1 VIWFSLGEAILGEAI
16 MRVQYRIGEFAELAG
31 VSIKTLRFYDEIG
44 LFRPAGVDARTRYRH
59 YLPQQL
65 EQLASIIALKDLGIS
80 LSEIRG
86 VLSKASTDRK
96 ALLLGAKRSLERSI
110 RTAAQSLQWINA
122 SLDEMDPSDSIAI
135 VVKRRPHMRIAS
147 IRSKVSGYADIVP
160 LELELLNAVP
170 KQSVGNTRGIL
181 WHSCADSGTLEGEP
195 FVALKR
201 GIVASSAY
209 HLGSLP
215 PTALACAYSELDD
228 EKAERTYAALKKW
241 MRLRGYSLV
250 GPKREIYVDG
260 MLEIQFPFE
269 PAEQNPDTP
278 L

>member
-1 VIWFSLGEAILGEAI
+1 
-16 MRVQYRIGEFAELAG
+16 MPVQYRIGEFAELAG

-44 LFRPAGVDARTRYRH
+44 LFRPAGIDARTRYRH

-86 VLSKASTDRK
+86 GLSKASIDRK
-96 ALLLGAKRSLERSI
+96 ALLLCAKRSLERSI
-110 RTAAQSLQWINA
+110 RTAAQSLKWINA
-122 SLDEMDPSDSIAI
+122 SLDEMDPSESIAI

-147 IRSKVSGYADIVP
+147 VRSKVSGYADIVP

-170 KQSVGNTRGIL
+170 KQSVGNTRGVL

-195 FVALKR
+195 FVALKQC
-201 GIVASSAY
+201 IVASSAY
-209 HLGSLP
+209 DLGSLP

-241 MRLRGYSLV
+241 MRLRGYSLA

-269 PAEQNPDTP
+269 PAEQNLDTP